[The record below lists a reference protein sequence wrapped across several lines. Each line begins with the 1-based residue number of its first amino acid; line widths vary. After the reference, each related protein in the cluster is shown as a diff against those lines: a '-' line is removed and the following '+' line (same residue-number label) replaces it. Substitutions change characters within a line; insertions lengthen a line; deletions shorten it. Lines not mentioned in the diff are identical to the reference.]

1 VFVRK
6 PALHNTRRYAVL
18 APGCFQQNAKTAH
31 GVIRYGS
38 DETVAV
44 IDPSCAGKRVC
55 DAVPYLACQAPI
67 VENLAQ
73 ALQYEPSALLIGTAP
88 KGGKL
93 PAQWRAQVLDA
104 IHAGLEIVNG
114 LHDIFAEDTE
124 FAAAAQKQHVR
135 IWDVRQPPDV
145 PLFTGEVYGVS
156 APVVLAVGND
166 CAVGKMTVMLEL
178 ARAADAQGRHAEF
191 VATGQTGIMIAG
203 WGIAVDRVISDFATG
218 AAEQIVLEAA
228 RRNPDYILVEGQGG
242 INHPAY
248 APVTL
253 ALLFGCAP
261 DALILVVDPK
271 RERIDVY
278 GTPTLSY
285 RALIR
290 TYESL
295 CSTVKPAKVAG
306 IALNT
311 HGLSEERAREEIRRA
326 ASETQ
331 LPADDVVRFGA
342 SGLWAAIEPSFQK
355 AAPLCAEVNA

>member
-1 VFVRK
+1 M
-6 PALHNTRRYAVL
+6 HNQHRRYVVL
-18 APGCFQQNAKTAH
+18 ALDCFALNAKTAH
-31 GVIRYGS
+31 GVIRYGT

-44 IDPSCAGKRVC
+44 VDPSSAGKRVR
-55 DAVPYLACQAPI
+55 DVVPYLQSDAPI
-67 VENLAQ
+67 VSDVAEALA
-73 ALQYEPSALLIGTAP
+73 YTPTSLLIGTAP

-93 PAQWRAQVLDA
+93 PPDWRAQVLAA
-104 IHAGLEIVNG
+104 IGAGLEIVSG
-114 LHDIFAEDTE
+114 LHDMLGEDPE
-124 FAAAAQKQHVR
+124 FTGVAQQRGVR
-135 IWDVRQPPDV
+135 IWDVRRPPEV

-156 APVVLAVGND
+156 APVALAVGND

-178 ARAADAQGRHAEF
+178 ARAARESGKHAEF

-253 ALLFGCAP
+253 SLMFGAAP
-261 DALILVVDPK
+261 DTLILVVDPK
-271 RERIDVY
+271 RTHIEVFQ
-278 GTPTLSY
+278 TPTLSY

-290 TYESL
+290 TYELL
-295 CSTVKPAKVAG
+295 CASVKPAKVIG

-311 HGLSEERAREEIRRA
+311 HGLSQQRAREEIARA
-326 ASETQ
+326 REETL
-331 LPADDVVRFGA
+331 LPADDVVRFGPHA
-342 SGLWAAIEPSFQK
+342 LWAAIEPQLQK
-355 AAPLCAEVNA
+355 TTPLSAEVTA